1 LPDYNVC
8 RRNDP
13 KHKETI
19 GLRPTTAQFG
29 LDAANSSIDVTIV
42 LEPSPIAQG
51 THTDPEGSSHLRH
64 NETAGRQT
72 SVWTVEEKSLVSVA
86 NRMGKPQPDEP
97 GLIFACSK
105 NESVADATKPV
116 VSHMSSECDA
126 VLKDVSDSNAT
137 GLETPPY
144 LDLIKIRTFLDSI
157 RMTGFATMKETE
169 AAYQAHRTLLQTI
182 FCTIDGS
189 AESMDG
195 IAGADMLVF
204 FSSSVSY
211 IDSDTNGSKVILR
224 SRSGQRTSKY
234 ESIPIGLYKTLEE
247 AEAAC
252 RAISHCRR
260 ELKKFA
266 SLSGLLQVLF

>member
-1 LPDYNVC
+1 LPDYYVC
-8 RRNDP
+8 RRKDP

-19 GLRPTTAQFG
+19 GLCPTTAQFG

-51 THTDPEGSSHLRH
+51 THTGPEGSSHLRC
-64 NETAGRQT
+64 NETAERQT
-72 SVWTVEEKSLVSVA
+72 AVWTVEKESLVSVA
-86 NRMGKPQPDEP
+86 NRTGKPQPDES
-97 GLIFACSK
+97 GLIFACS
-105 NESVADATKPV
+105 NSERVADATKPV

-126 VLKDVSDSNAT
+126 VLKDVSASNAT
-137 GLETPPY
+137 GLETPPS

-157 RMTGFATMKETE
+157 KMTGFATMKETE
-169 AAYQAHRTLLQTI
+169 AAYQARRTLLQTI
-182 FCTIDGS
+182 FCTIDDS
-189 AESMDG
+189 AASMDS